1 MEQTRQDDASE
12 ARRGGRARAFLG
24 RCWSNPAY
32 RFVVLFLVY
41 LGIEAAFYPLL
52 KQRLS
57 FLVKA
62 AITGTAKIEYWLFRI
77 FTDDVTVSDR
87 LVSYGG
93 FPITI
98 IEECTGI
105 FEIIIFVAAVLAFPT
120 TWRKKLTGFALGIPA
135 IYVFNVVR
143 IALLMLVGRHYRDSF
158 DFMHLYFWQATM
170 IAMITSVWLFW
181 IAKVVRDD
189 KAPLATP
196 R

>member
-98 IEECTGI
+98 IEEC
-105 FEIIIFVAAVLAFPT
+105 
-120 TWRKKLTGFALGIPA
+120 
-135 IYVFNVVR
+135 
-143 IALLMLVGRHYRDSF
+143 
-158 DFMHLYFWQATM
+158 
-170 IAMITSVWLFW
+170 
-181 IAKVVRDD
+181 
-189 KAPLATP
+189 
-196 R
+196 